1 MNRNNQKGIG
11 GLALLVLL
19 FLGGV
24 VFSVG
29 MKLFS
34 PYTTHET
41 VKSVVQSVSED
52 PTELAKPN
60 AEIRRDIERRFTIN
74 QVKLPNRDSL
84 QIIQNE
90 SELTFLL
97 DYEVRVPMFF
107 NIDAVVMFKEEFKAT
122 KP

>member
-1 MNRNNQKGIG
+1 MNRNSQKGIG

-41 VKSVVQSVSED
+41 VKSVVQSVSVD

>member
-1 MNRNNQKGIG
+1 MNRNSQKGIG

-34 PYTTHET
+34 PYTTRET

-52 PTELAKPN
+52 PTELAKSN

-74 QVKLPNRDSL
+74 QVKLPDRESL